1 MRVVGVLVTYNRL
14 SVLLDT
20 IEKLSRQSVKV
31 NHLIVVDNNSSDGT
45 EAYFELNKVASISY
59 HHLNQNIGFGGA
71 LAEGMQYAR
80 KHFDFDYYWLMD
92 DDSQPAADVLEKLLQ
107 KIIYGQ
113 YGIAGVEGYR
123 YSYFSKKRLITD
135 QQNTEIILIDN
146 ALVCKK
152 AADVTGYPR
161 ASYFMMC
168 EDYEY
173 CLRLRMNGFTIGLV
187 PDLNVERL
195 HLGSERF
202 SHSSLWRGY
211 YHARNH
217 LLILK
222 EYFSFR
228 GLVYYVVTQIKYLAA
243 SLFAKDR
250 FQRIYYRLTGI
261 VHGIAG
267 RKGKSLDPAS
277 LKFITTTIRRN

>member
-1 MRVVGVLVTYNRL
+1 MNVVGILVTYNRL

-20 IEKLSRQSVKV
+20 IAKLNRQTIKV
-31 NHLIVVDNNSSDGT
+31 SHLVVVDNNSSDGT
-45 EAYFELNKVASISY
+45 KTYFEQNKVASVSY
-59 HHLNQNIGFGGA
+59 HRIEQNIGFGGA
-71 LAEGMQYAR
+71 LAEGMQFAR

-92 DDSQPAADVLEKLLQ
+92 DDSQPASNVLEKLLQ
-107 KIIYGQ
+107 KMYTGQ
-113 YGIAGVEGYR
+113 YGITGVEGYR
-123 YSYFSKKRLITD
+123 YSYFTKKRLITD

-152 AADVTGYPR
+152 AADNVGYPR
-161 ASYFMMC
+161 ADYFMMC

-173 CLRLRMNGFTIGLV
+173 CLRLRLHGFAIGMV
-187 PDLNVERL
+187 PDLHVERL
-195 HLGSERF
+195 HLGSGRF
-202 SHSSLWRGY
+202 SHSSMWRGY

-217 LLILK
+217 LLILN

-228 GLVYYVVTQIKYLAA
+228 GLVYYIVTQTKYLAA
-243 SLFAKDR
+243 SLLAKDR

-261 VHGIAG
+261 VHGVAG

-277 LKFITTTIRRN
+277 LKFITNTSC